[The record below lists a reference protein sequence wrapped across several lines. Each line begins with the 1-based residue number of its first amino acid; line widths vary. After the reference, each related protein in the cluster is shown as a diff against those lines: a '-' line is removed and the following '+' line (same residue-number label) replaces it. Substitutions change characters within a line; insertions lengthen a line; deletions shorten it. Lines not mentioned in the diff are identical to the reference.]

1 MQWTRTIPGGPA
13 GNERLTVITGATLI
27 VLLAVLGVTILR
39 IGQLIWLHL
48 FLGIALLGPLALKLA
63 STGYRFLRYYTK
75 VPDYR
80 AKGPPPLALRGIAPL
95 VVVSSLVVFASGVV
109 LLGRGPAGRDPYL
122 LIHKAS
128 FFVWLAVTGVHVLGH
143 LPELGRSF
151 RGPADGGIRVSS
163 GNPGEAARWI
173 GLLAMVA
180 AGFVLAGVLLPD
192 FASWTA
198 HGAFAHHHDH

>member
-1 MQWTRTIPGGPA
+1 MQLTRTIPGGPA

-48 FLGIALLGPLALKLA
+48 FLGLALLGPLALKLA
-63 STGYRFLRYYTK
+63 STGYRLLRYYTDD
-75 VPDYR
+75 PDYR
-80 AKGPPPLALRGIAPL
+80 AKGPPPLALRAIAPL
-95 VVVSSLVVFASGVV
+95 VLVSSLVVFASGVV
-109 LLGRGPAGRDPYL
+109 LLGRGPAGRNPYL

-128 FFVWLAVTGVHVLGH
+128 FFVWLAVTGLHVLGH

-151 RGPADGGIRVSS
+151 RGAADGGIRPSS
-163 GNPGEAARWI
+163 GHPGETARWI
-173 GLLAMVA
+173 GLLSLVA
-180 AGFVLAGVLLPD
+180 AGFVLAVVLIPD

-198 HGAFAHHHDH
+198 HGTFAHHHDH

>member
-1 MQWTRTIPGGPA
+1 MRTIPGGPA

-48 FLGIALLGPLALKLA
+48 FLGLALLGPLAVKLA
-63 STGYRFLRYYTK
+63 STSYRFVRYYAHD
-75 VPDYR
+75 PAYR

-109 LLGRGPAGRDPYL
+109 LLFRGPARRDPYL

-151 RGPADGGIRVSS
+151 RRPADSGIRASS
-163 GNPGEAARWI
+163 ASPGEAARWI
-173 GLLAMVA
+173 GLLSMVA
-180 AGFVLAGVLLPD
+180 AGFVLAAVLIPD
-192 FASWTA
+192 FAGWTA
-198 HGAFAHHHDH
+198 HGAFVHHHRH